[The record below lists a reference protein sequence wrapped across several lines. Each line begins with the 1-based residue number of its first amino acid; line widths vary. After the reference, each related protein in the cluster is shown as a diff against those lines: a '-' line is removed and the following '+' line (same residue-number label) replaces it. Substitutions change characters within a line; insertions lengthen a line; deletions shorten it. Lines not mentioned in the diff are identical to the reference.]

1 MNTFKSR
8 GKRLRQES
16 RENPMSFMY
25 NPYPYDDPDA
35 INPIKVEPDI
45 RNAIQSGA
53 AAAAKALAGSALK
66 NAGELGRSILI
77 IDGYISAPMTL
88 LADLTARALL
98 QMGIAVTMQD
108 TAFLYKEERELTDL
122 LLPYLP
128 EDKETDPP
136 LLYGRLYHG
145 GYEGLMLKDKIAAL
159 EKRLTEFKQQ
169 GSGVMVLYGNGSL
182 TDAFRPY
189 ADIRVYVDMTQ
200 KRTVLNI
207 KSGHTGN
214 IGFKTPQPFNDTL
227 RHAYYIDFE
236 IAGAIRGKLIRD
248 RALDYY
254 VAGDKAD
261 LMQLVPLE
269 TYLSVCRTLATYPF
283 RCRPVYI
290 EGVWG
295 GFYVKHLRNLPDAM
309 RNCAW
314 VFDLI
319 PMEVSIVAD
328 MDGLQLEMPYYGFV
342 QTVGGELMGEKCLQK
357 FDGYFPIRFN
367 YDDTFHASGN
377 MSIQCHPDSD
387 YVRSNNGELG
397 RQDESYYIV
406 VSGQGAKTYC
416 GFQNGCDT
424 AEFISEIKR
433 SEREAV
439 PIDHDKYVYAEPSK
453 PGMQFLIPAGTIHA
467 SGRNQVILEI
477 GSLTIGSYTYKL
489 YDYLRKDL
497 DGKPRPIHSYHGE
510 RVLKR
515 ERNAD
520 WVHENLIQNPRVVRE
535 NEEGREI
542 IVGEHDLLYFTLR
555 NLCFDKRMTDEASDR
570 FHVLVLV
577 EGEQVLIRS
586 QSDPSRFFVQ
596 RYLDMVVVPASFG
609 KYEVINQGVGSIV
622 LHKTMLRDGYE
633 DVVR

>member
-1 MNTFKSR
+1 M
-8 GKRLRQES
+8 
-16 RENPMSFMY
+16 
-25 NPYPYDDPDA
+25 
-35 INPIKVEPDI
+35 
-45 RNAIQSGA
+45 QS
-53 AAAAKALAGSALK
+53 
-66 NAGELGRSILI
+66 
-77 IDGYISAPMTL
+77 PC
-88 LADLTARALL
+88 
-98 QMGIAVTMQD
+98 
-108 TAFLYKEERELTDL
+108 
-122 LLPYLP
+122 
-128 EDKETDPP
+128 
-136 LLYGRLYHG
+136 
-145 GYEGLMLKDKIAAL
+145 
-159 EKRLTEFKQQ
+159 
-169 GSGVMVLYGNGSL
+169 
-182 TDAFRPY
+182 
-189 ADIRVYVDMTQ
+189 
-200 KRTVLNI
+200 
-207 KSGHTGN
+207 
-214 IGFKTPQPFNDTL
+214 
-227 RHAYYIDFE
+227 
-236 IAGAIRGKLIRD
+236 
-248 RALDYY
+248 
-254 VAGDKAD
+254 
-261 LMQLVPLE
+261 QLSVPLH
-269 TYLSVCRTLATYPF
+269 
-283 RCRPVYI
+283 PVYI

-342 QTVGGELMGEKCLQK
+342 QTVGGELMGEKCHKK

-377 MSIQCHPDSD
+377 MSIQCHPDSN
-387 YVRSNNGELG
+387 YVRENNGELG

-416 GFQNGCDT
+416 GFQNRCDT
-424 AEFISEIKR
+424 TEFLDEIKR

-439 PIDHDKYVYAEPSK
+439 PINHDKYVYAEPSK

-515 ERNAD
+515 ERTAD
-520 WVHENLIQNPRVVRE
+520 WVHENLIQQPRVIRE
-535 NEEGREI
+535 TEEGREI

-555 NLCFDKRMTDEASDR
+555 NLCFEKRMTDETSDR

-586 QSDPSRFFVQ
+586 LNDPSRFFAQ

-633 DVVR
+633 DIER

>member
-1 MNTFKSR
+1 
-8 GKRLRQES
+8 
-16 RENPMSFMY
+16 MSFMY
-25 NPYPYDDPDA
+25 NPYPYDDPNA
-35 INPIKVEPDI
+35 VNPIKVESDI
-45 RNAIQSGA
+45 RSAILSGA
-53 AAAAKALAGSALK
+53 AAAARELAGSAAK
-66 NAGELGRSILI
+66 AAGEAGRSII
-77 IDGYISAPMTL
+77 FIDGYISAPMCL
-88 LADLTARALL
+88 LAELTARALL
-98 QMGIAVTMQD
+98 QSGTKVTLQD
-108 TAFLYKEERELTDL
+108 NASLYKEERALTDL
-122 LLPYLP
+122 LLPCLP
-128 EDKETDPP
+128 EDRETDPP
-136 LLYGRLYHG
+136 LLYGRLFTG
-145 GYEGLMLKDKIAAL
+145 GYEGLMRMDQVDAL
-159 EKRLTEFKQQ
+159 EKRLAEFKKQ
-169 GSGVMVLYGNGSL
+169 GSGVMILYGNGCL
-182 TDAFRPY
+182 IDKLRPY

-207 KSGHTGN
+207 KSGHAGN
-214 IGFKTPQPFNDTL
+214 LGFKTPQPFNKTL

-236 IAGAIRGKLIRD
+236 IAGALRGKLIRD
-248 RALDYY
+248 RALEYY
-254 VAGDKAD
+254 VAGDGVD
-261 LMQLVPLE
+261 NMQLVPFAA
-269 TYLSVCRTLATYPF
+269 YLSVCRALVRYPF

-342 QTVGGELMGEKCLQK
+342 QTVGGELMGETCLQK

-377 MSIQCHPDSD
+377 MSIQCHPDSN

-406 VSGQGAKTYC
+406 VSGQEAKTYC
-416 GFQNGCDT
+416 GFQNGCDVS
-424 AEFISEIKR
+424 EFITEIKR
-433 SEREAV
+433 SELEAV

-510 RVLKR
+510 RVLRR

-520 WVHENLIQNPRVVRE
+520 WVHENLIQQPRIVRE
-535 NEEGREI
+535 TEEGREI

-555 NLCFDKRMTDEASDR
+555 NLCFEKRMTDETKDR

-586 QSDPSRFFVQ
+586 LSDPSRFFVQ

-622 LHKTMLRDGYE
+622 LHKTMLRNGYE
-633 DVVR
+633 DIER

>member
-1 MNTFKSR
+1 MNAFNSR
-8 GKRLRQES
+8 GFCPRQEL

-35 INPIKVEPDI
+35 INRIQVEPDI
-45 RNAIQSGA
+45 RNAILTGA
-53 AAAAKALAGSALK
+53 AVAARALAGSAVK
-66 NAGELGRSILI
+66 AAGELGRSILF
-77 IDGYISAPMTL
+77 IDGYISAPMNL
-88 LADLTARALL
+88 LAVLTARALN
-98 QMGIAVTMQD
+98 QTGTAVTLQD
-108 TAFLYKEERELTDL
+108 TAFLYKEENELKEM

-128 EDKETDPP
+128 EDRETDPP

-145 GYEGLMLKDKIAAL
+145 GYEGMMRQGEVASL
-159 EKRLTEFKQQ
+159 ERKLAEFKKQ
-169 GSGVMVLYGNGSL
+169 GSGVMILYGNGCLIDPLRS
-182 TDAFRPY
+182 Y
-189 ADIRVYVDMTQ
+189 ADIRVYADMTQ

-214 IGFKTPQPFNDTL
+214 LGFKTPQPFNDTL

-236 IAGAIRGKLIRD
+236 AAGALRGKLIKEQ
-248 RALDYY
+248 ALDYY
-254 VAGDKAD
+254 VAGDKVD
-261 LMQLVPLE
+261 HMQLVPFE

-295 GFYVKHLRNLPDAM
+295 GFYVKHLRNLPSAM

-328 MDGLQLEMPYYGFV
+328 MDGLALEMPYYGFV
-342 QTVGGELMGEKCLQK
+342 QTVGNELMGEKCHKK

-377 MSIQCHPDSD
+377 MSIQCHPDSK
-387 YVRSNNGELG
+387 YVRENNGELG

-424 AEFISEIKR
+424 AEFLSEIKR

-520 WVHENLIQNPRVVRE
+520 WVHENLIQQPRIVRE

-586 QSDPSRFFVQ
+586 LNDPSRFFVQ

-633 DVVR
+633 DIER